1 MLFNLVG
8 LVTLPKSLW
17 MVHVLIAERD
27 DSTLVTV
34 FQNYMLGK
42 EKLLLQLLTKLEL
55 KSLLVFGNLCLKT
68 PESKFCSPLG
78 LSDTCHVSIYLELSF
93 ISIA

>member
-1 MLFNLVG
+1 MLFNLIG

-17 MVHVLIAERD
+17 MVHVLIAERG

-42 EKLLLQLLTKLEL
+42 E
-55 KSLLVFGNLCLKT
+55 
-68 PESKFCSPLG
+68 
-78 LSDTCHVSIYLELSF
+78 
-93 ISIA
+93 